1 MGYDG
6 RMKRLGEIL
15 LERGAI
21 DVNELHTGLEASN
34 RLGGRLG
41 TQLLRFGFVSEKDLL
56 EALATQFSVPYIP
69 ETLLLRTSLEVRRLI
84 PAAVLRKYQAV
95 PYEAGP
101 GRLMVAMANPR
112 DPAAVEEIAG
122 HTALRLEPCV
132 ATEPA
137 IAKALDEL
145 GADFVE
151 FVADEVEV
159 APAPVF
165 TSSGWD
171 DLWTMPRVAPSDF
184 LAIVADAP
192 PRPAIQVATF
202 PALTPLSDETG
213 ADRASEIDE
222 VGYRFGLQN
231 VASKEEIG
239 DLLLRFAAQ
248 HLTRICLLSVHKD
261 QLIGWL
267 SRGVTMGVEDVQA
280 LVIPLAEPSV
290 LRDPC
295 TSGVAF
301 AGTPAPGGANGAL
314 ARCFGDPPPQEMVVV
329 PVEVR
334 GRTVA
339 LLVGDVPGQ
348 PLSVVP
354 LAELERAT
362 KLAELAF
369 EILILRKKI
378 QPS

>member
-1 MGYDG
+1 
-6 RMKRLGEIL
+6 MKRLGEIL

-41 TQLLRFGFVSEKDLL
+41 TQLLRFGFVNEKDLL
-56 EALATQFSVPYIP
+56 EALATQFGVPYIP
-69 ETLLLRTSLEVRRLI
+69 EALLLRTSLDVRRLI
-84 PAAVLRKYQAV
+84 PAAVLRKFQAV

-112 DPAAVEEIAG
+112 DPAAIEELAG
-122 HTALRLEPCV
+122 HTALRIEACV

-151 FVADEVEV
+151 FVAEEGTAATV
-159 APAPVF
+159 PVYA
-165 TSSGWD
+165 SRGWD
-171 DLWTMPRVAPSDF
+171 ELWTMPHVSPADFVAVF
-184 LAIVADAP
+184 AETP

-202 PALTPLSDETG
+202 PALTPLGDETG

-222 VGYRFGLQN
+222 AGFRYGLQN
-231 VASKEEIG
+231 VTSKEEVG

-267 SRGVTMGVEDVQA
+267 SRGATMGVEDVQA
-280 LVIPLAEPSV
+280 LAIPTTVPSV
-290 LRDPC
+290 LSDPC
-295 TSGVAF
+295 ASGVAF
-301 AGTPAPGGANGAL
+301 AGALPPGGANAAL
-314 ARCFGDPPPQEMVVV
+314 ARCFGDPPLEALVVV

-339 LLVGDVPGQ
+339 LLAGDVPGQ
-348 PLSVVP
+348 PMSVVP
-354 LAELERAT
+354 IGELERAT